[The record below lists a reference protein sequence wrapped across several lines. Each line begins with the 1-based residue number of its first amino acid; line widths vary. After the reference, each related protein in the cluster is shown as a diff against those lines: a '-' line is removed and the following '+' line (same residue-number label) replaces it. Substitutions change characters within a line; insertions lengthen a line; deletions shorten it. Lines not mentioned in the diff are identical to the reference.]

1 MSPAELLLVVAWSFA
16 VSFAGGT
23 VGLVLGNLRLPVIV
37 LVGSSAAAAA
47 GANVAISG
55 AAALTAAFAHWRG
68 GRLDW
73 RLFAWMAPS
82 SLVGAILGG
91 LLAGALPER
100 ILLFAIGLIVLY
112 GAYEVARYRRP
123 AGEPAHSPSRSAL
136 LFNAALI
143 GFGVGILGGF
153 VGLIL
158 GSLRLPALVKYV
170 GVTPGAAVGTNAA
183 VGVVVGVGGLAGHL
197 PSGVDWDIFLVGALA
212 AMPAA
217 YLGARFTGRLSDRR
231 LLQAM
236 AAVLVI
242 SGLAMLAQ
250 AFLN

>member
-1 MSPAELLLVVAWSFA
+1 
-16 VSFAGGT
+16 
-23 VGLVLGNLRLPVIV
+23 V
-37 LVGSSAAAAA
+37 LVGSTAAAAA

-55 AAALTAAFAHWRG
+55 AAALTAAYAHWRG
-68 GRLDW
+68 GRLEW
-73 RLFAWMAPS
+73 RLFWWMAPT
-82 SLVGAILGG
+82 SLLGAIVGG
-91 LLAGALPER
+91 LLAGVLPER
-100 ILLFAIGLIVLY
+100 ILLVAIGLVILY

-123 AGEPAHSPSRSAL
+123 RGDAASPSRSAL
-136 LFNAALI
+136 LVNAALV
-143 GFGVGILGGF
+143 GFGVGVLGGF

-170 GVTPGAAVGTNAA
+170 GVPPSAAVGTNAA
-183 VGVVVGVGGLAGHL
+183 VGVVVGIGGLVGHM
-197 PSGVDWDIFLVGALA
+197 PSGVDWEIFGLGALA

-236 AAVLVI
+236 AVVLVL

-250 AFLN
+250 AAFA

>member
-1 MSPAELLLVVAWSFA
+1 MVVVWSFA

-55 AAALTAAFAHWRG
+55 AAALTAAYAHWRG

-73 RLFAWMAPS
+73 RLFGWMAPT
-82 SLVGAILGG
+82 SLIGAVVGG
-91 LLAGALPER
+91 LLAGVLPER
-100 ILLFAIGLIVLY
+100 LLLFAIGLIVLY

-123 AGEPAHSPSRSAL
+123 PAAPAQAPSRSAL
-136 LFNAALI
+136 LLNAALI
-143 GFGVGILGGF
+143 GFGVGVLGGF

-170 GVTPGAAVGTNAA
+170 GITPGAAVGTNAA
-183 VGVVVGVGGLAGHL
+183 VGVVVGVGGLVGHL
-197 PSGVDWDIFLVGALA
+197 PSGVDWEILLVGAAA

-236 AAVLVI
+236 AAILLL
-242 SGLAMLAQ
+242 SGLAMLVQ
-250 AFLN
+250 AFIS